1 MTIGH
6 GIIVPII
13 PLLIKSFGLSTAMIG
28 IAVSSFALARA
39 FSNIP
44 SGILTGRHGAKT
56 VLVLGAIISGLG
68 NLAIGIFPAYTS
80 LVAFRFIAGL
90 GSALFITAAVIFV
103 ADVSTSENRG
113 RLMTIYQTAFLLGVT
128 MGPAI
133 GGITAGAFG
142 LNAPF
147 FLVAITSALS
157 ALWAI
162 ARIPSNIAKRTP
174 GSNGADTNHVDQS
187 SSMVVGLTLIRNARF
202 VAVSL
207 VTTAVFLTRGS
218 CLFNLY
224 PLLGMTRFGL
234 TTRNL
239 GFIFTIPSATNLVSL
254 SWAGALADRLGR
266 KALIVPSTFLFAAS
280 LVVVA
285 MTQNLQGFAIGLAI
299 YGVAQA
305 IEGPAGNSYVADIV
319 PRHHR
324 PLALG
329 IYRTFGDVGVVL
341 GPGPL
346 GLIADWAGIPWALFV
361 NTLIMLTAGIIFLI
375 VTSMKTEHTHN

>member
-1 MTIGH
+1 MGH

-13 PLLIKSFGLSTAMIG
+13 PLLINSFGLSAAMIG
-28 IAVSSFALARA
+28 IAVSSFAVARA

-44 SGILTGRHGAKT
+44 SGILAGRHGAKT
-56 VLVLGAIISGLG
+56 VLVLGATISGLG
-68 NLAIGIFPAYTS
+68 NLMIGVIPEYTS
-80 LVAFRFIAGL
+80 LVAFRFVAGL

-103 ADVSTSENRG
+103 ADVSTSANRG

-133 GGITAGAFG
+133 GGITAGTFG

-147 FLVAITSALS
+147 FLVGITSAIS
-157 ALWAI
+157 ALWAMT
-162 ARIPSNIAKRTP
+162 RIPGNVAKRSP
-174 GSNGADTNHVDQS
+174 GSDELAGNHVNQS
-187 SSMVVGLTLIRNARF
+187 SSMVASLDLIKDARF

-224 PLLGMTRFGL
+224 PLLGRTRFAL

-239 GFIFTIPSATNLVSL
+239 GLMFTIPSASNLVSL

-266 KALIVPSTFLFAAS
+266 KALIVPSTFLFAVS
-280 LVVVA
+280 LMVVA
-285 MTQNLQGFAIGLAI
+285 LSPNIQGFAVGLVI

-319 PRHHR
+319 PKHRR

-361 NTLIMLTAGIIFLI
+361 NTLIMLAAGTLFLI
-375 VTSMKTEHTHN
+375 VTSIKPKHVRA